1 MKSPKKRPLGRPS
14 GQQEGLPTSKTILH
28 AASKLFIEKGFE
40 SVSMNQV
47 AELSGVTKA
56 TVYYYFPTKTELF
69 MASMLEVLSFVNER
83 IRTILEQP
91 GSFRSRLVNIATNY
105 LKIPQVHMDGMVEKV
120 RHHLSP
126 EQQESLIIHENALY
140 QRLQEGFDA
149 AVRNEEIICNDS
161 FIAAHIFVSMLK
173 VGERKYTDDNK
184 LFASV
189 EEAAEGIVSFL
200 WRGIHK

>member
-14 GQQEGLPTSKTILH
+14 GQQEGLPTSKAILQS
-28 AASKLFIEKGFE
+28 ASKLFIEKGFE

-69 MASMLEVLSFVNER
+69 VASMLEVLSFVNNR

-91 GSFRSRLVNIATNY
+91 GSFYSRLVSIATHY
-105 LKIPQVHMDGMVEKV
+105 MKIPQIHMDGMFEKV
-120 RHHLSP
+120 RHHLSL
-126 EQQESLIIHENALY
+126 EQQESLIIHEGALY

-149 AVRNEEIICNDS
+149 AVRDEEIVCTDT
-161 FIAAHIFVSMLK
+161 FLAAHIFVSILK
-173 VGERKYTDDNK
+173 VGERKCTDDTK
-184 LFASV
+184 LFPSV